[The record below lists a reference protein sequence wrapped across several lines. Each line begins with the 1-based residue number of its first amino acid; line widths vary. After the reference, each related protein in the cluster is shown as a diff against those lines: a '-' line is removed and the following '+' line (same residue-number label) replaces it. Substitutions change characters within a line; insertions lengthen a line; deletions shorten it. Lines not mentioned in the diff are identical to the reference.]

1 MSAQHSCISER
12 KNNMSSAIFFA
23 LLSLAGA
30 GIHDVVFKRYAS
42 KERSR
47 GTYIFAIGVVWAI
60 LQVSLAVG
68 QGETFTFTRVT
79 LGYGMAAGL
88 FVTISN
94 LLLLESLTHIDASL
108 GSTLYRLNTV
118 GVVILS
124 VLILHEPLGLI
135 KGLGVAVGL
144 LAVLLLYQRDPRS
157 AADNN
162 RFMLY
167 FALAVMAAFF
177 RAGYGVTS
185 KAGLLEGANL
195 QLLLILGALNWVV
208 GGVTYALLREKRFR
222 LTRKKCAYAL
232 LSGCLVFLIVNALM
246 RAIELGQASVV
257 IPIAN
262 MSFIMA
268 LMLSVALG
276 MERFTRRKL
285 FAVATAICSIVLLSL
300 V

>member
-1 MSAQHSCISER
+1 MQ
-12 KNNMSSAIFFA
+12 SAIFFA
-23 LLSLAGA
+23 LVSLTGA

-42 KERSR
+42 KARSR
-47 GTYIFAIGVVWAI
+47 GAYICAIGVVWSI
-60 LQVSLAVG
+60 LQGTLALS
-68 QGETFTFTRVT
+68 QGVDFSWTRVT

-88 FVTISN
+88 LVTISN

-135 KGLGVAVGL
+135 KGLGIVVGL
-144 LAVLLLYQRDPRS
+144 LAVLLLYQRGSGSS
-157 AADNN
+157 ADHN
-162 RFMLY
+162 RFM
-167 FALAVMAAFF
+167 FFFVLAVMAALF

-185 KAGLLEGANL
+185 KVGLLAGANL
-195 QLLLILGALNWVV
+195 QLLLLIAALNWVV
-208 GGVTYALLREKRFR
+208 GGAAYALLREKRFR
-222 LTRKKCAYAL
+222 ITRKKCVYAL

-246 RAIELGQASVV
+246 LAIERGEASVV

-276 MERFTRRKL
+276 MERFTKRKL
-285 FAVATAICSIVLLSL
+285 LAVVVAIGSIVLLSQ